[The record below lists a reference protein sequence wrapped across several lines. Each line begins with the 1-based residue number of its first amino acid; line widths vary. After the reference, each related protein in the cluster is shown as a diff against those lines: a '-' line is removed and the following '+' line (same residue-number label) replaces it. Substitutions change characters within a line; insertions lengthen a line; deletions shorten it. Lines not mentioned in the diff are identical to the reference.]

1 MVVSAELNVLI
12 LLVKKDIRKL
22 SAKAKPRLPPKT
34 KVTTKKAQSDE
45 SQGVV
50 SSTQGLML
58 ISSDC
63 NWTQL
68 RI

>member
-1 MVVSAELNVLI
+1 MVVSAELNDLI
-12 LLVKKDIRKL
+12 FFGKKRPKETKFQ
-22 SAKAKPRLPPKT
+22 SETKAPT
-34 KVTTKKAQSDE
+34 ENQVTTKKAQSDE